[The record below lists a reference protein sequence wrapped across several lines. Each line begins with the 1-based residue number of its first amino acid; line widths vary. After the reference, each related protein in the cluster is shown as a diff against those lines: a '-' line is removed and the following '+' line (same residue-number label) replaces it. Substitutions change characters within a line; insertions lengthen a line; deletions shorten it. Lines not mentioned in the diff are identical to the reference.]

1 MKTNHLAGRRRALA
15 LMGGSLVLLAGVS
28 ASPWAAS
35 LAYAAD
41 AQAGRP
47 TPELASLEWQV
58 IAERARGQRIDF
70 HAWGGSEATNAYLRA
85 QAETAAARHGIE
97 VRHVKIADTAESV
110 STLLAEKAAGR
121 RDGSIDVI
129 WINGENFRALKQAEL
144 VWGPFVEHL
153 PNSDY
158 LLEEIGARDF
168 GLATDGLE
176 APWGRAQLIFMYDTA
191 LLESPP
197 RSMQALLEVAREHPG
212 RVTYPQP
219 PSFHG
224 TTFLKQALIELMPM
238 EQREELASPVASD
251 AQFSEVT
258 APLWDYLD
266 ALHPLMWA
274 QGERQPAGAEEQ
286 MKLLAQRSVW
296 IALTFVPQEVANA
309 RQEGRLPP
317 TIEPYIHDGG
327 TLGNVHYLAIPAS
340 APHKAA
346 ALVWINQLMSA
357 EAQAAKADPSRWGDD
372 TVLDVARLP
381 PQERAAFEALPQL
394 PGSMTPE
401 ALGTPLSEPH
411 PSWTD
416 ALEAEW
422 ARRYRN

>member
-1 MKTNHLAGRRRALA
+1 METNHKPSRRRALA
-15 LMGGSLVLLAGVS
+15 LMGGSVLLMAGVS
-28 ASPWAAS
+28 ASPWSMA
-35 LAYAAD
+35 LTYAAD
-41 AQAGRP
+41 AKSGRP
-47 TPELASLEWQV
+47 VPELATLEWQT
-58 IAERARGQRIDF
+58 ISEQARGQRIDF

-85 QAETAAARHGIE
+85 QAEIAAREHGVE

-121 RDGSIDVI
+121 GDGSIDVI

-144 VWGPFVEHL
+144 VWGPFVSRL
-153 PNSDY
+153 PNSQY
-158 LLEEIGARDF
+158 LLEDIGAHDF
-168 GLATDGLE
+168 GLATDGME

-191 LLESPP
+191 LLEAPP
-197 RSMQALLEVAREHPG
+197 RSMQALLEVARQHPG

-224 TTFLKQALIELMPM
+224 TTFLKQALLELIPV
-238 EQREELASPVASD
+238 EQREELAVAVGD
-251 AQFSEVT
+251 EARFARLT

-286 MKLLAQRSVW
+286 MMLLAQRSVW

-309 RQEGRLPP
+309 RQEGRLPAS
-317 TIEPYIHDGG
+317 IEPYIHDGG

-357 EAQAAKADPSRWGDD
+357 QAQAAKADSARWGDD

-381 PQERAAFEALPQL
+381 PQARAAFDALPQL
-394 PGSMTPE
+394 PGSMSPE
-401 ALGTPLSEPH
+401 ALGTPLDEPH

>member
-1 MKTNHLAGRRRALA
+1 MATTCLPGRRRALA
-15 LMGGSLVLLAGVS
+15 LMGGSLVLMAGMS
-28 ASPWAAS
+28 AMPWATS

-41 AQAGRP
+41 AAKGRAVP
-47 TPELASLEWQV
+47 MLAALEWNV
-58 IAERARGQRIDF
+58 IADKARGQRIDF

-85 QAETAAARHGIE
+85 QAEIAAREHGIE

-121 RDGSIDVI
+121 SDGSIDVI

-144 VWGPFVEHL
+144 VWGPFVERL
-153 PNSDY
+153 PNSEY

-168 GLATDGLE
+168 GLATEGME
-176 APWGRAQLIFMYDTA
+176 APWGRAQLIFMYDSA

-197 RSMQALLEVAREHPG
+197 RSMQALLDVAKANPG

-224 TTFLKQALIELMPM
+224 TTFLKQALLELMPG
-238 EQREELASPVASD
+238 EQRELLAAPVVDD
-251 AQFSEVT
+251 AQFASLT

-346 ALVWINQLMSA
+346 ALVWVNQLMSA
-357 EAQAAKADPSRWGDD
+357 EAQAAKADPSRWGDE
-372 TVLDVARLP
+372 TVLDVTRLP
-381 PQERAAFEALPQL
+381 AAQRAAFDALPEL
-394 PGSMTPE
+394 AGGMSPE

>member
-1 MKTNHLAGRRRALA
+1 MATTCLPGRRRALA
-15 LMGGSLVLLAGVS
+15 LMGGSLVLMAGMS
-28 ASPWAAS
+28 AMPWATS

-41 AQAGRP
+41 AAKGRAVP
-47 TPELASLEWQV
+47 MLAALEWNV
-58 IAERARGQRIDF
+58 IADKARGQRIDF

-85 QAETAAARHGIE
+85 QAEIAAREHGIE

-121 RDGSIDVI
+121 SDGSIDVI

-144 VWGPFVEHL
+144 VWGPFVERL
-153 PNSDY
+153 PNSEY

-168 GLATDGLE
+168 GLATEGME
-176 APWGRAQLIFMYDTA
+176 APWGRAQLIFMYDSA

-197 RSMQALLEVAREHPG
+197 RSMQALLDVAKANPG

-224 TTFLKQALIELMPM
+224 TTFLKQALLELMPG
-238 EQREELASPVASD
+238 EQRELLAAPVASD
-251 AQFSEVT
+251 ALFAEVT

-296 IALTFVPQEVANA
+296 IALSFVPQEVANA

-346 ALVWINQLMSA
+346 ALVWVNQLMSA
-357 EAQAAKADPSRWGDD
+357 EAQAAKADPSRWGDE
-372 TVLDVARLP
+372 TVLDVTRLP
-381 PQERAAFEALPQL
+381 AAQRAAFDALPEL
-394 PGSMTPE
+394 AGGMSPE

>member
-1 MKTNHLAGRRRALA
+1 MATTCLPGRRRALA
-15 LMGGSLVLLAGVS
+15 LMGGSLVLMAGMS
-28 ASPWAAS
+28 AMPWATS

-41 AQAGRP
+41 AAKGRAVP
-47 TPELASLEWQV
+47 MLAALEWNV
-58 IAERARGQRIDF
+58 IADKARGQRIDF

-85 QAETAAARHGIE
+85 QAEIAAREHGIE

-121 RDGSIDVI
+121 SDGSIDVI

-144 VWGPFVEHL
+144 VWGPFVERL
-153 PNSDY
+153 PNSEY

-168 GLATDGLE
+168 GLATEGME
-176 APWGRAQLIFMYDTA
+176 APWGRAQLIFMYDSA

-197 RSMQALLEVAREHPG
+197 RSMQALLDVAKANPG

-224 TTFLKQALIELMPM
+224 TTFLKQALLELMPG
-238 EQREELASPVASD
+238 EQRELLAAPVASD
-251 AQFSEVT
+251 ALFAEVT

-296 IALTFVPQEVANA
+296 IALTFVPQEVANG

-346 ALVWINQLMSA
+346 ALVWVNQLMSA
-357 EAQAAKADPSRWGDD
+357 EAQAAKADPSRWGDE
-372 TVLDVARLP
+372 TVLDVTRLP
-381 PQERAAFEALPQL
+381 AAQRAAFDALPEL
-394 PGSMTPE
+394 AGGMSPE

>member
-1 MKTNHLAGRRRALA
+1 MATTCLPGRRRALA
-15 LMGGSLVLLAGVS
+15 LMGGSLVLMAGMS
-28 ASPWAAS
+28 AMPWATS

-41 AQAGRP
+41 AAKGRAVP
-47 TPELASLEWQV
+47 MLAALEWNV
-58 IAERARGQRIDF
+58 IADKARGQRIDF

-85 QAETAAARHGIE
+85 QAEIAAREHGIE

-121 RDGSIDVI
+121 SDGSIDVI

-144 VWGPFVEHL
+144 VWGPFVERL
-153 PNSDY
+153 PNSEY

-168 GLATDGLE
+168 GLATEGME
-176 APWGRAQLIFMYDTA
+176 APWGRAQLIFMYDSA

-197 RSMQALLEVAREHPG
+197 RSMRALLDVAKANPG

-224 TTFLKQALIELMPM
+224 TTFLKQALLELMPG
-238 EQREELASPVASD
+238 EQRELLAAPVVDD
-251 AQFSEVT
+251 AQFASLT

-346 ALVWINQLMSA
+346 ALVWVNHLMSA
-357 EAQAAKADPSRWGDD
+357 EAQAAKADPSRWGDE
-372 TVLDVARLP
+372 TVLDVTRLP
-381 PQERAAFEALPQL
+381 AAQRAAFDALPEL
-394 PGSMTPE
+394 AGGMSSE

>member
-1 MKTNHLAGRRRALA
+1 
-15 LMGGSLVLLAGVS
+15 MGGSLVLMAGMS
-28 ASPWAAS
+28 AMPWATS

-41 AQAGRP
+41 AAKGRAVP
-47 TPELASLEWQV
+47 MLAALEWNV
-58 IAERARGQRIDF
+58 IADKARGQRIDF

-85 QAETAAARHGIE
+85 QAEIAAREHGIE

-121 RDGSIDVI
+121 SDGSIDVI

-144 VWGPFVEHL
+144 VWGPFVERL
-153 PNSDY
+153 PNSEY

-168 GLATDGLE
+168 GLATEGME
-176 APWGRAQLIFMYDTA
+176 APWGRAQLIFMYDSA

-197 RSMQALLEVAREHPG
+197 RSMRALLDVAKANPG

-224 TTFLKQALIELMPM
+224 TTFLKQALLELMPG
-238 EQREELASPVASD
+238 EQRELLAAPVVDD
-251 AQFSEVT
+251 AQFASLT

-296 IALTFVPQEVANA
+296 IALSFVTQEVANG

-317 TIEPYIHDGG
+317 TVEPYLHDGG

-346 ALVWINQLMSA
+346 ALVWVNQLMSA
-357 EAQAAKADPSRWGDD
+357 EAQAAKADPSRWGDE
-372 TVLDVARLP
+372 TVLDVTRLP
-381 PQERAAFEALPQL
+381 AAQRAAFDALPEL
-394 PGSMTPE
+394 AGGMSPE

>member
-1 MKTNHLAGRRRALA
+1 MATTCLPGRRRALA
-15 LMGGSLVLLAGVS
+15 LMGGSLVLMAGMS
-28 ASPWAAS
+28 AMPWATS

-41 AQAGRP
+41 AAKGRAVP
-47 TPELASLEWQV
+47 MLAALEWNV
-58 IAERARGQRIDF
+58 IADKARGQRIDF

-85 QAETAAARHGIE
+85 QAEIAAREHGIE

-110 STLLAEKAAGR
+110 STLLAEKAAER
-121 RDGSIDVI
+121 SDGSIDVI

-144 VWGPFVEHL
+144 VWGPFVERL
-153 PNSDY
+153 PNSEY

-168 GLATDGLE
+168 GLATEGME
-176 APWGRAQLIFMYDTA
+176 APWGRAQLIFMYDSA

-197 RSMQALLEVAREHPG
+197 RSMQALLDVAKANPG

-224 TTFLKQALIELMPM
+224 TTFLKQALLELMPG
-238 EQREELASPVASD
+238 EQRELLAAPVASD
-251 AQFSEVT
+251 ALFAEVT

-296 IALTFVPQEVANA
+296 IALTFVPQEVANG

-346 ALVWINQLMSA
+346 ALVWVNQLMSA
-357 EAQAAKADPSRWGDD
+357 EAQAAKADPSRWGDE
-372 TVLDVARLP
+372 TVLDVTRLP
-381 PQERAAFEALPQL
+381 AAKRAAFDALPEL
-394 PGSMTPE
+394 AGGMSPE

>member
-1 MKTNHLAGRRRALA
+1 MATTCLPGRRRALA
-15 LMGGSLVLLAGVS
+15 LMGGSLVLMAGMS
-28 ASPWAAS
+28 AMPWATS

-41 AQAGRP
+41 AAKGRAVP
-47 TPELASLEWQV
+47 MLAALEWNV
-58 IAERARGQRIDF
+58 IADKARGQRIDF

-85 QAETAAARHGIE
+85 QAEIAAREHGIE

-121 RDGSIDVI
+121 SDGSIDVI

-144 VWGPFVEHL
+144 VWGPFVERL
-153 PNSDY
+153 PNSEY

-168 GLATDGLE
+168 GLATEGME
-176 APWGRAQLIFMYDTA
+176 APWGRAQLIFMYDSA

-197 RSMQALLEVAREHPG
+197 RSMRALLDVAKANPG

-224 TTFLKQALIELMPM
+224 TTFLKQALLELMPG
-238 EQREELASPVASD
+238 EQRELLTAPVVDD
-251 AQFSEVT
+251 AQFASLT

-346 ALVWINQLMSA
+346 ALVWVNQLMSA
-357 EAQAAKADPSRWGDD
+357 EAQAAKADPSRWGDE
-372 TVLDVARLP
+372 TVLDVTRLP
-381 PQERAAFEALPQL
+381 AAQRAAFDALPEL
-394 PGSMTPE
+394 AGGMSPE

>member
-1 MKTNHLAGRRRALA
+1 MATTCLPGRRRALA
-15 LMGGSLVLLAGVS
+15 LMGGSLVLMAGMS
-28 ASPWAAS
+28 AMPWATS

-41 AQAGRP
+41 AAKGRAVP
-47 TPELASLEWQV
+47 MLAALEWNV
-58 IAERARGQRIDF
+58 IADKARGQRIDF

-85 QAETAAARHGIE
+85 QAEIAAREHGIE

-121 RDGSIDVI
+121 SDGSIDVI

-144 VWGPFVEHL
+144 VWGPFVERL
-153 PNSDY
+153 PNSEY

-168 GLATDGLE
+168 GLATEGME
-176 APWGRAQLIFMYDTA
+176 APWGRAQLIFMYDSA

-197 RSMQALLEVAREHPG
+197 RSMQALLDVAKANPG

-224 TTFLKQALIELMPM
+224 TTFLKQALLELMPV
-238 EQREELASPVASD
+238 EQRELLAAPVVDD
-251 AQFSEVT
+251 AQFASLT
-258 APLWDYLD
+258 APLWNYLD

-346 ALVWINQLMSA
+346 ALVWVNQLMSA
-357 EAQAAKADPSRWGDD
+357 EAQAAKEDPSRWGDE
-372 TVLDVARLP
+372 TVLDVTRLP
-381 PQERAAFEALPQL
+381 AAQRAAFDALPEL
-394 PGSMTPE
+394 AGGMSPE

-416 ALEAEW
+416 VLEAEW

>member
-1 MKTNHLAGRRRALA
+1 MATTCLPGRRRALA
-15 LMGGSLVLLAGVS
+15 LMGGSLVLMAGMS
-28 ASPWAAS
+28 AMPWATS

-41 AQAGRP
+41 AAKGRAVP
-47 TPELASLEWQV
+47 MLAALEWNV
-58 IAERARGQRIDF
+58 IADKARGQRIDF

-85 QAETAAARHGIE
+85 QAEIAAREHGIE

-121 RDGSIDVI
+121 SDGSIDVI

-144 VWGPFVEHL
+144 VWGPFVERL
-153 PNSDY
+153 PNSEY

-168 GLATDGLE
+168 GLATEGME
-176 APWGRAQLIFMYDTA
+176 APWGRAQLIFMYDSA

-197 RSMQALLEVAREHPG
+197 RSMRALLDVAKANPG

-224 TTFLKQALIELMPM
+224 TTFLKQALLELMPG
-238 EQREELASPVASD
+238 EQRELLAAPVASD
-251 AQFSEVT
+251 ALFAEVT

-346 ALVWINQLMSA
+346 ALVWVNQLMSA
-357 EAQAAKADPSRWGDD
+357 EAQAAKADPSRWGDE
-372 TVLDVARLP
+372 TVLDVTRLP
-381 PQERAAFEALPQL
+381 AAQRAAFDALPEL
-394 PGSMTPE
+394 AGGMSPE

>member
-1 MKTNHLAGRRRALA
+1 MATTCLPGRRRALA
-15 LMGGSLVLLAGVS
+15 LMGGSLVLMAGMS
-28 ASPWAAS
+28 AMPWATS

-41 AQAGRP
+41 AAKGRAVP
-47 TPELASLEWQV
+47 MLAALEWDV
-58 IAERARGQRIDF
+58 IADKARGQRIDF

-85 QAETAAARHGIE
+85 QAEIAAREHGIE

-121 RDGSIDVI
+121 SDGSIDVI

-144 VWGPFVEHL
+144 VWGPFVERL
-153 PNSDY
+153 PNSEY

-168 GLATDGLE
+168 GLATEGME
-176 APWGRAQLIFMYDTA
+176 APWGRAQLIFMYDSA

-197 RSMQALLEVAREHPG
+197 RSMQALLDVAKANPG

-224 TTFLKQALIELMPM
+224 TTFLKQALLELMPG
-238 EQREELASPVASD
+238 EQRELLAAPVASD
-251 AQFSEVT
+251 ALFAEVT

-296 IALTFVPQEVANA
+296 IALSFVPQEVANA

-346 ALVWINQLMSA
+346 ALVWVNQLMSA
-357 EAQAAKADPSRWGDD
+357 EAQAAKADPSRWGDE
-372 TVLDVARLP
+372 TVLDVTRLP
-381 PQERAAFEALPQL
+381 AAQRAAFDALPEL
-394 PGSMTPE
+394 AGGMSPE

>member
-1 MKTNHLAGRRRALA
+1 MATTCLPGRRRALA
-15 LMGGSLVLLAGVS
+15 LMGGSLVLMAGMS
-28 ASPWAAS
+28 AMPWATS

-41 AQAGRP
+41 AAKGRAVP
-47 TPELASLEWQV
+47 MLAALEWNV
-58 IAERARGQRIDF
+58 IADKARGQRIDF

-85 QAETAAARHGIE
+85 QAEIAAREHGIE

-121 RDGSIDVI
+121 SDGSIDVI

-144 VWGPFVEHL
+144 VWGPFVERL
-153 PNSDY
+153 PNSEY

-168 GLATDGLE
+168 GLATEGME
-176 APWGRAQLIFMYDTA
+176 APWGRAQLIFMYDSA

-197 RSMQALLEVAREHPG
+197 RSMQALLDVAKANPG

-224 TTFLKQALIELMPM
+224 TTFLKQALLELMPG
-238 EQREELASPVASD
+238 EQRELLAAPVVDD
-251 AQFSEVT
+251 AQFASLT

-296 IALTFVPQEVANA
+296 IALSFVPQEVANA

-346 ALVWINQLMSA
+346 ALVWVNQLMSA
-357 EAQAAKADPSRWGDD
+357 EAQAAKADPSRWGDE
-372 TVLDVARLP
+372 TVLDVTRLP
-381 PQERAAFEALPQL
+381 AAQRAAFDALPEL
-394 PGSMTPE
+394 AGGMSPE

>member
-1 MKTNHLAGRRRALA
+1 MATTCLPGRRRALA
-15 LMGGSLVLLAGVS
+15 LMGGSLVLMAGMS
-28 ASPWAAS
+28 AMPWATS

-41 AQAGRP
+41 AAKGRAVP
-47 TPELASLEWQV
+47 MLAALEWNV
-58 IAERARGQRIDF
+58 IADKARGQRIDF
-70 HAWGGSEATNAYLRA
+70 HAWGGSEATNASLRA
-85 QAETAAARHGIE
+85 QAEIAAREHGIE

-121 RDGSIDVI
+121 SDGSIDVI

-144 VWGPFVEHL
+144 VWGPFVERL
-153 PNSDY
+153 PNSEY

-168 GLATDGLE
+168 GLATEGME
-176 APWGRAQLIFMYDTA
+176 APWGRAQLIFMYDSA

-197 RSMQALLEVAREHPG
+197 RSMRALLDVAKANPG

-224 TTFLKQALIELMPM
+224 TTFLKQALLELMPG
-238 EQREELASPVASD
+238 EQRELLAAPVASD
-251 AQFSEVT
+251 ALFAEVT

-296 IALTFVPQEVANA
+296 IALSFVPQEVANA

-346 ALVWINQLMSA
+346 ALVWVNQLMSA
-357 EAQAAKADPSRWGDD
+357 EAQAAKADPSRWGDE
-372 TVLDVARLP
+372 TVLDVTRLP
-381 PQERAAFEALPQL
+381 ATQRAAFDALPEL
-394 PGSMTPE
+394 AGGMSPE

>member
-1 MKTNHLAGRRRALA
+1 MATTCLPGRRRALA
-15 LMGGSLVLLAGVS
+15 LMGGSLVLMAGMS
-28 ASPWAAS
+28 AMPWATS

-41 AQAGRP
+41 AAKGRAVP
-47 TPELASLEWQV
+47 MLAALEWNV
-58 IAERARGQRIDF
+58 IADKARGQRIDF

-85 QAETAAARHGIE
+85 QAEIAAREHGIE

-121 RDGSIDVI
+121 SDGSIDVI

-144 VWGPFVEHL
+144 VWGPFVERL
-153 PNSDY
+153 PNSEY

-168 GLATDGLE
+168 GLATEGME
-176 APWGRAQLIFMYDTA
+176 APWGRAQLIFMYDSA

-197 RSMQALLEVAREHPG
+197 RSMQALLDVAKANPG

-224 TTFLKQALIELMPM
+224 TTFLKQALLELMPG
-238 EQREELASPVASD
+238 EQRELLAAPVASD
-251 AQFSEVT
+251 ALFAEVT

-346 ALVWINQLMSA
+346 ALVWVNQLMSA
-357 EAQAAKADPSRWGDD
+357 EAQAAKADPSRWGDE
-372 TVLDVARLP
+372 TVLDVTRLP
-381 PQERAAFEALPQL
+381 AAQRAAFDALPEL
-394 PGSMTPE
+394 AGGMSPE

>member
-1 MKTNHLAGRRRALA
+1 MATTCLPGRRRALA
-15 LMGGSLVLLAGVS
+15 LMGGSLVLMAGMS
-28 ASPWAAS
+28 AMPWATS

-41 AQAGRP
+41 AAKGRAVP
-47 TPELASLEWQV
+47 MLAALEWNV
-58 IAERARGQRIDF
+58 IADKARGQRIDF

-85 QAETAAARHGIE
+85 QAEIAAREHGIE

-121 RDGSIDVI
+121 SDGSIDVI

-144 VWGPFVEHL
+144 VWGPFVERL
-153 PNSDY
+153 PNSEY

-168 GLATDGLE
+168 GLATEGME
-176 APWGRAQLIFMYDTA
+176 APWGRAQLIFMYDSA

-197 RSMQALLEVAREHPG
+197 RSMRALLDVAKANPG

-224 TTFLKQALIELMPM
+224 TTFLKQALLELMPG
-238 EQREELASPVASD
+238 EQRELLAAPVASD
-251 AQFSEVT
+251 ALFAEVT

-296 IALTFVPQEVANA
+296 IALSFVPQEVANA

-346 ALVWINQLMSA
+346 ALVWVNQLMSA
-357 EAQAAKADPSRWGDD
+357 EAQAAKADPSRWGDE
-372 TVLDVARLP
+372 TVLDVTRLP
-381 PQERAAFEALPQL
+381 AAQRAAFDALPEL
-394 PGSMTPE
+394 AGGMSPE

>member
-1 MKTNHLAGRRRALA
+1 
-15 LMGGSLVLLAGVS
+15 MGGSLVLMAGMS
-28 ASPWAAS
+28 AMPWATS

-41 AQAGRP
+41 AAKGRAVP
-47 TPELASLEWQV
+47 MLAALEWNV
-58 IAERARGQRIDF
+58 IADKARGQRIDF

-85 QAETAAARHGIE
+85 QAEIAAREHGIE

-121 RDGSIDVI
+121 SDGSIDVI

-144 VWGPFVEHL
+144 VWGPFVERL
-153 PNSDY
+153 PNSEY

-168 GLATDGLE
+168 GLATEGME
-176 APWGRAQLIFMYDTA
+176 APWGRAQLIFMYDSA

-197 RSMQALLEVAREHPG
+197 RSMRALLDVAKANPG

-224 TTFLKQALIELMPM
+224 TTFLKQALLELMPG
-238 EQREELASPVASD
+238 EQRELLAAPVVDD
-251 AQFSEVT
+251 AQFASLT

-296 IALTFVPQEVANA
+296 IALSFVTQEVANG

-317 TIEPYIHDGG
+317 TVEPYLHDGG

-346 ALVWINQLMSA
+346 ALVWVNQLMSA
-357 EAQAAKADPSRWGDD
+357 EAQAAKADPSRWGDE
-372 TVLDVARLP
+372 TVLDGTRLP
-381 PQERAAFEALPQL
+381 AAQRAAFDALPEL
-394 PGSMTPE
+394 AGGMSPE

>member
-1 MKTNHLAGRRRALA
+1 MATTCLPGRRRALA
-15 LMGGSLVLLAGVS
+15 LMGGSLVLMAGMS
-28 ASPWAAS
+28 AMPWATS

-41 AQAGRP
+41 AAKGRAVP
-47 TPELASLEWQV
+47 MLAALEWDV
-58 IAERARGQRIDF
+58 IADKARGQRIDF

-85 QAETAAARHGIE
+85 QAEIAAREHGIE

-121 RDGSIDVI
+121 SDGSIDVI

-144 VWGPFVEHL
+144 VWGPFVERL
-153 PNSDY
+153 PNSEY

-168 GLATDGLE
+168 GLATEGME
-176 APWGRAQLIFMYDTA
+176 APWGRAQLIFMYDSA

-197 RSMQALLEVAREHPG
+197 RSMRALLDVAKANPG

-224 TTFLKQALIELMPM
+224 TTFLKQALLELMPG
-238 EQREELASPVASD
+238 EQRELLASPVASD
-251 AQFSEVT
+251 ALFAEVT

-296 IALTFVPQEVANA
+296 IALSFVPQEVANA

-346 ALVWINQLMSA
+346 ALVWVNQLMSA
-357 EAQAAKADPSRWGDD
+357 EAQAAKADPSRWGDE
-372 TVLDVARLP
+372 TVLDVTRLP
-381 PQERAAFEALPQL
+381 AAQRAAFDALPEL
-394 PGSMTPE
+394 AGGMSPE

>member
-1 MKTNHLAGRRRALA
+1 MATTCLPGRRRALA
-15 LMGGSLVLLAGVS
+15 LMGGSLVLMAGMS
-28 ASPWAAS
+28 AMPWATS

-41 AQAGRP
+41 AAKGRAVP
-47 TPELASLEWQV
+47 MLAALEWNV
-58 IAERARGQRIDF
+58 IADKARGQRIDF

-85 QAETAAARHGIE
+85 QAEIAAREHGIE

-121 RDGSIDVI
+121 SDGSIDVI

-144 VWGPFVEHL
+144 VWGPFVERL
-153 PNSDY
+153 PNSEY

-168 GLATDGLE
+168 GLATEGME
-176 APWGRAQLIFMYDTA
+176 APWGRAQLIFMYDSA

-197 RSMQALLEVAREHPG
+197 RSMRALLDVAKANPG

-224 TTFLKQALIELMPM
+224 TTFLKQALLELMPG
-238 EQREELASPVASD
+238 EQRELLAAPVVDD
-251 AQFSEVT
+251 AQFASLT

-346 ALVWINQLMSA
+346 ALVWVNQLMSA
-357 EAQAAKADPSRWGDD
+357 EAQAAKADPSRWGDE
-372 TVLDVARLP
+372 TVLDVTRLP
-381 PQERAAFEALPQL
+381 AAKRAAFDALPEL
-394 PGSMTPE
+394 AGGMSPE

>member
-1 MKTNHLAGRRRALA
+1 MATTCLPGRRRALA
-15 LMGGSLVLLAGVS
+15 LMGGSLVLMAGMS
-28 ASPWAAS
+28 AMPWATS

-41 AQAGRP
+41 AAKGRAVP
-47 TPELASLEWQV
+47 MLAALEWNV
-58 IAERARGQRIDF
+58 IADKARGQRIDF

-85 QAETAAARHGIE
+85 QAEIAAREHGIE

-121 RDGSIDVI
+121 SDGSIDVI

-144 VWGPFVEHL
+144 VWGPFVERL
-153 PNSDY
+153 PNSEY

-168 GLATDGLE
+168 GLATEGME
-176 APWGRAQLIFMYDTA
+176 APWGRAQLIFMYDSA

-197 RSMQALLEVAREHPG
+197 RSMRALLDVAKANPG

-224 TTFLKQALIELMPM
+224 TTFLKQALLELMPG
-238 EQREELASPVASD
+238 EQRELLAAPVVDD
-251 AQFSEVT
+251 AQFASLT

-296 IALTFVPQEVANA
+296 IALSFVPQEVANG

-317 TIEPYIHDGG
+317 TVEPYLHDGG

-346 ALVWINQLMSA
+346 ALVWVNQLMSA
-357 EAQAAKADPSRWGDD
+357 EAQAAKADPSRWGDE
-372 TVLDVARLP
+372 TVLDVTRLP
-381 PQERAAFEALPQL
+381 AAQRAAFDALPEL
-394 PGSMTPE
+394 AGGMSPE

>member
-1 MKTNHLAGRRRALA
+1 MATTCLPGRRRALA
-15 LMGGSLVLLAGVS
+15 LMGGSLVLMAGMS
-28 ASPWAAS
+28 AMPWATS

-41 AQAGRP
+41 AAKGRAVP
-47 TPELASLEWQV
+47 MLAALEWNV
-58 IAERARGQRIDF
+58 IADKARGQRIDF

-85 QAETAAARHGIE
+85 QAEIAAREHGIE

-121 RDGSIDVI
+121 SDGSIDVI

-144 VWGPFVEHL
+144 VWGPFVERL
-153 PNSDY
+153 PNSEY
-158 LLEEIGARDF
+158 LLEKIGARDF
-168 GLATDGLE
+168 GLATEGME
-176 APWGRAQLIFMYDTA
+176 APWGRAQLIFMYDSA

-197 RSMQALLEVAREHPG
+197 RSMRALLDVAKANPG

-224 TTFLKQALIELMPM
+224 TTFLKQALLELMPG
-238 EQREELASPVASD
+238 EQRELLAAPVASD
-251 AQFSEVT
+251 ALFAEVT

-346 ALVWINQLMSA
+346 ALVWVNQLMSA
-357 EAQAAKADPSRWGDD
+357 EAQAAKADPSRWGDE
-372 TVLDVARLP
+372 TVLDVTRLP
-381 PQERAAFEALPQL
+381 AAQRAAFDALPEL
-394 PGSMTPE
+394 AGGMSPE

>member
-1 MKTNHLAGRRRALA
+1 
-15 LMGGSLVLLAGVS
+15 MGGSLVLMAGMS
-28 ASPWAAS
+28 AMPWATS

-41 AQAGRP
+41 AAKGRAVP
-47 TPELASLEWQV
+47 MLAALEWNV
-58 IAERARGQRIDF
+58 IADKARGQRIDF

-85 QAETAAARHGIE
+85 QAEIAAREHGIE

-121 RDGSIDVI
+121 SDGSIDVI

-144 VWGPFVEHL
+144 VWGPFVERL
-153 PNSDY
+153 PNSEY

-168 GLATDGLE
+168 GLATEGME
-176 APWGRAQLIFMYDTA
+176 APWGRAQLIFMYDSA

-197 RSMQALLEVAREHPG
+197 RSMQALLDVAKANPG

-224 TTFLKQALIELMPM
+224 TTFLKQALLELMPG
-238 EQREELASPVASD
+238 EQRELLAAPVVDD
-251 AQFSEVT
+251 AQFASLT

-346 ALVWINQLMSA
+346 ALVWVNQLMSA
-357 EAQAAKADPSRWGDD
+357 EAQAAKADPSRWGDE
-372 TVLDVARLP
+372 TVLDVTRLP
-381 PQERAAFEALPQL
+381 AAQRAAFDALPEL
-394 PGSMTPE
+394 AGGMSPE

>member
-1 MKTNHLAGRRRALA
+1 M
-15 LMGGSLVLLAGVS
+15 S
-28 ASPWAAS
+28 AMPWATS

-41 AQAGRP
+41 AAKGRAVP
-47 TPELASLEWQV
+47 MLAALEWNV
-58 IAERARGQRIDF
+58 IADKARGQRIDF

-85 QAETAAARHGIE
+85 QAEIAAREHGIE

-121 RDGSIDVI
+121 SDGSIDVI

-144 VWGPFVEHL
+144 VWGPFVERL
-153 PNSDY
+153 PNSEY

-168 GLATDGLE
+168 GLATEGME
-176 APWGRAQLIFMYDTA
+176 APWGRAQLIFMYDSA

-197 RSMQALLEVAREHPG
+197 RSMRALLDVAKANPG

-224 TTFLKQALIELMPM
+224 TTFLKQALLELMPG
-238 EQREELASPVASD
+238 EQRELLAAPVASD
-251 AQFSEVT
+251 ALFAEVT

-296 IALTFVPQEVANA
+296 IALSFVPQEVANA

-346 ALVWINQLMSA
+346 ALVWVNQLMSA
-357 EAQAAKADPSRWGDD
+357 EAQAAKADPSRWGDE
-372 TVLDVARLP
+372 TVLDVTRLP
-381 PQERAAFEALPQL
+381 AAQRAAFDALPEL
-394 PGSMTPE
+394 AGGMSPE

>member
-1 MKTNHLAGRRRALA
+1 
-15 LMGGSLVLLAGVS
+15 
-28 ASPWAAS
+28 
-35 LAYAAD
+35 
-41 AQAGRP
+41 
-47 TPELASLEWQV
+47 
-58 IAERARGQRIDF
+58 
-70 HAWGGSEATNAYLRA
+70 
-85 QAETAAARHGIE
+85 
-97 VRHVKIADTAESV
+97 
-110 STLLAEKAAGR
+110 
-121 RDGSIDVI
+121 

-144 VWGPFVEHL
+144 VWGPFVERL
-153 PNSDY
+153 PNSEY

-168 GLATDGLE
+168 GLATEGME
-176 APWGRAQLIFMYDTA
+176 APWGRAQLIFMYDSA

-197 RSMQALLEVAREHPG
+197 RSMRALLDVAKANPG

-224 TTFLKQALIELMPM
+224 TTFLKQALLELMPG
-238 EQREELASPVASD
+238 EQRELLAAPVVDD
-251 AQFSEVT
+251 AQFASLT

-296 IALTFVPQEVANA
+296 IALSFVPQEVANG

-317 TIEPYIHDGG
+317 TVEPYLHDGG

-346 ALVWINQLMSA
+346 ALVWVNQLMSA
-357 EAQAAKADPSRWGDD
+357 EAQAAKADPSRWGDE
-372 TVLDVARLP
+372 TVLDVTRLP
-381 PQERAAFEALPQL
+381 AAQRAAFDALPEL
-394 PGSMTPE
+394 AGGMSPE

>member
-1 MKTNHLAGRRRALA
+1 MATTCLPGRRRALA
-15 LMGGSLVLLAGVS
+15 LMGGSLVLMAGMS
-28 ASPWAAS
+28 AMPWATS

-41 AQAGRP
+41 AAKGRAVP
-47 TPELASLEWQV
+47 MLAALEWNV
-58 IAERARGQRIDF
+58 IADKARGQRIDF

-85 QAETAAARHGIE
+85 QAEIAAREHGIV

-121 RDGSIDVI
+121 SDGSIDVI

-144 VWGPFVEHL
+144 VWGPFVERL
-153 PNSDY
+153 PNSEY

-168 GLATDGLE
+168 GLATEGME
-176 APWGRAQLIFMYDTA
+176 APWGRAQLIFMYDSA

-197 RSMQALLEVAREHPG
+197 RSMRALLDVAKANPG

-224 TTFLKQALIELMPM
+224 TTFLKQALLELMPV
-238 EQREELASPVASD
+238 EQREVLASPVASD
-251 AQFSEVT
+251 ALFAEVT

-346 ALVWINQLMSA
+346 ALVWVNQLMSA
-357 EAQAAKADPSRWGDD
+357 EAQAAKADPSRWGDE
-372 TVLDVARLP
+372 TVLDVTRLP
-381 PQERAAFEALPQL
+381 AAQRAAFDALPEL
-394 PGSMTPE
+394 AGGMSPE
-401 ALGTPLSEPH
+401 ALGT
-411 PSWTD
+411 
-416 ALEAEW
+416 
-422 ARRYRN
+422 

>member
-1 MKTNHLAGRRRALA
+1 MATTCLPGRRRALA
-15 LMGGSLVLLAGVS
+15 LMGGSLVLMAGMS
-28 ASPWAAS
+28 AMPWATS

-41 AQAGRP
+41 AAKGRAVP
-47 TPELASLEWQV
+47 MLAALEWNV
-58 IAERARGQRIDF
+58 IADKARGQRIDF

-85 QAETAAARHGIE
+85 QAEIAAREHGIE

-121 RDGSIDVI
+121 SDGSIDVI

-144 VWGPFVEHL
+144 VWGPFVERL
-153 PNSDY
+153 PNSEY

-168 GLATDGLE
+168 GLATEGME
-176 APWGRAQLIFMYDTA
+176 APWGRAQLIFMYDSA

-197 RSMQALLEVAREHPG
+197 RSMQALLDVAKANPG

-224 TTFLKQALIELMPM
+224 TTFLKQALLELMPG
-238 EQREELASPVASD
+238 EQRELLAAPVASD
-251 AQFSEVT
+251 ALFAEVT

-296 IALTFVPQEVANA
+296 IALSFVPQEVANA

-346 ALVWINQLMSA
+346 ALVWVNQLMSA
-357 EAQAAKADPSRWGDD
+357 EAQAAKADPSRWGDE
-372 TVLDVARLP
+372 TVLDVTRLP
-381 PQERAAFEALPQL
+381 ATQRAAFDALPEL
-394 PGSMTPE
+394 AGGMSPE

>member
-1 MKTNHLAGRRRALA
+1 MATTCLPGRRRALA
-15 LMGGSLVLLAGVS
+15 LMGGSLVLMAGMS
-28 ASPWAAS
+28 AMPWATS

-41 AQAGRP
+41 AAKGRAVP
-47 TPELASLEWQV
+47 MLAALEWNV
-58 IAERARGQRIDF
+58 IADKARGQRIDF

-85 QAETAAARHGIE
+85 QAEIAAREHGIE

-121 RDGSIDVI
+121 SDGSIDVI

-144 VWGPFVEHL
+144 VWGPFVERL
-153 PNSDY
+153 PNSEY

-168 GLATDGLE
+168 GLATEGME
-176 APWGRAQLIFMYDTA
+176 APWGRAQLIFMYDSA

-197 RSMQALLEVAREHPG
+197 RSMQALLDVAKANPG

-224 TTFLKQALIELMPM
+224 TTFLKQALLELMPG
-238 EQREELASPVASD
+238 EQRELLAAPVIDD
-251 AQFSEVT
+251 AQFASLT

-296 IALTFVPQEVANA
+296 IALSFVTQEVANG

-317 TIEPYIHDGG
+317 TVEPYLHDGG

-346 ALVWINQLMSA
+346 ALVWVNQLMSA
-357 EAQAAKADPSRWGDD
+357 EAQAAKADPSRWGDE
-372 TVLDVARLP
+372 TVLDVTRLP
-381 PQERAAFEALPQL
+381 AAQRTAFDALPEL
-394 PGSMTPE
+394 AGGMSPE

>member
-1 MKTNHLAGRRRALA
+1 MATTCLPGRRRALA
-15 LMGGSLVLLAGVS
+15 LMGGSLVLMAGMS
-28 ASPWAAS
+28 AMPWATS

-41 AQAGRP
+41 AAKGRAVP
-47 TPELASLEWQV
+47 MLAALEWNV
-58 IAERARGQRIDF
+58 IADKARGQRIDF

-85 QAETAAARHGIE
+85 QAEIAAREHGIE

-121 RDGSIDVI
+121 SDGSIDVI

-144 VWGPFVEHL
+144 VWGPFVERL
-153 PNSDY
+153 PNSEY

-168 GLATDGLE
+168 GLATEGME
-176 APWGRAQLIFMYDTA
+176 APWGRAQLIFMYDSA

-197 RSMQALLEVAREHPG
+197 RSMRALLDVAKANPG

-224 TTFLKQALIELMPM
+224 TTFLKQALLELMPG
-238 EQREELASPVASD
+238 EQRELLAAPVASD
-251 AQFSEVT
+251 ALFAEVT

-346 ALVWINQLMSA
+346 ALVWVNQLMSA
-357 EAQAAKADPSRWGDD
+357 EAQAAKADPSRWGDE
-372 TVLDVARLP
+372 TVLDVTRLP
-381 PQERAAFEALPQL
+381 AAKRAAFDALPEL
-394 PGSMTPE
+394 AGGMSSE

>member
-1 MKTNHLAGRRRALA
+1 MATTCLPGRRRALA
-15 LMGGSLVLLAGVS
+15 LMGGSLVLMAGMS
-28 ASPWAAS
+28 AMPWATS

-41 AQAGRP
+41 AAKGRAVP
-47 TPELASLEWQV
+47 MLAALEWNV
-58 IAERARGQRIDF
+58 IADKARGQRIDF

-85 QAETAAARHGIE
+85 QAEIAAREHGIE

-121 RDGSIDVI
+121 SDGSIDVI

-144 VWGPFVEHL
+144 VWGPFVERL
-153 PNSDY
+153 PNSEY

-168 GLATDGLE
+168 GLATEGME
-176 APWGRAQLIFMYDTA
+176 APWGRAQLIFMYDSA

-197 RSMQALLEVAREHPG
+197 RSMQALLDVAKANPG

-224 TTFLKQALIELMPM
+224 TTFLKQALLELMPV
-238 EQREELASPVASD
+238 EQREVLASPVASD
-251 AQFSEVT
+251 ALFASLT

-327 TLGNVHYLAIPAS
+327 TLAMCTIWRFRPVRLTRR
-340 APHKAA
+340 PH
-346 ALVWINQLMSA
+346 WC
-357 EAQAAKADPSRWGDD
+357 
-372 TVLDVARLP
+372 
-381 PQERAAFEALPQL
+381 
-394 PGSMTPE
+394 GST
-401 ALGTPLSEPH
+401 S
-411 PSWTD
+411 
-416 ALEAEW
+416 
-422 ARRYRN
+422 

>member
-1 MKTNHLAGRRRALA
+1 MKTDHLPDRRRVLA
-15 LMGGSLVLLAGVS
+15 LMGGSLLLIAGASV
-28 ASPWAAS
+28 SPWAAS
-35 LAYAAD
+35 IAYASD
-41 AQAGRP
+41 AGKGKAVP
-47 TPELASLEWQV
+47 ALAALEWNA
-58 IAERARGQRIDF
+58 ITEKARGQRIDF
-70 HAWGGSEATNAYLRA
+70 HAWGGSQATNSYLRD
-85 QAETAAARHGIE
+85 QAEIAAKHHGIE
-97 VRHVKIADTAESV
+97 VRHIKIADTAESV

-121 RDGSIDVI
+121 SDGSIDAI

-144 VWGPFVEHL
+144 MWGPFVSRL
-153 PNSDY
+153 PNSEY

-168 GLATDGLE
+168 GLATDGME

-191 LLESPP
+191 LLETPP
-197 RSMQALLEVAREHPG
+197 RSMSALLEVARANPG

-224 TTFLKQALIELMPM
+224 TTFLKQALIELMPAG
-238 EQREELASPVASD
+238 QRDVLITSVTDD
-251 AQFSEVT
+251 AQFAHIT
-258 APLWDYLD
+258 APLWKYLD

-296 IALTFVPQEVANA
+296 VALSFVPQEVANG
-309 RQEGRLPP
+309 RKEGRLPP
-317 TIEPYIHDGG
+317 TVEPYIHDGG
-327 TLGNVHYLAIPAS
+327 TLGNVHYLAIPAT
-340 APHKAA
+340 AQHKAA

-357 EAQAAKADPSRWGDD
+357 SAQAAKADPARWGDE

-381 PQERAAFEALPQL
+381 AEQRMAFDELPSL
-394 PGSMTPE
+394 PGSMSPE